1 MNLEIR
7 QDATGRWYLMMST
20 KHRILSDPDGIYKS
34 DRMTLEKDVSYIFIS
49 CFIIHQ
55 CIMSTRYIEPSTFR
69 ENTCTGR
76 YQWTSWFDTN
86 DPDQTQVDFQVT
98 NHIQQLFPDIM
109 CSSPTAIEVCWNF
122 LSNYLLSKKK
132 YLFLFFF

>member
-1 MNLEIR
+1 MGWKIQKAEITSLRWGIFGCYRDDRTGMNLEIR

-55 CIMSTRYIEPSTFR
+55 CININKVYLNHLHLEKIVVR
-69 ENTCTGR
+69 
-76 YQWTSWFDTN
+76 
-86 DPDQTQVDFQVT
+86 VDI
-98 NHIQQLFPDIM
+98 NGHHGLIQMIQIKHKLIFKLLI
-109 CSSPTAIEVCWNF
+109 IFNNF
-122 LSNYLLSKKK
+122 
-132 YLFLFFF
+132 FLI